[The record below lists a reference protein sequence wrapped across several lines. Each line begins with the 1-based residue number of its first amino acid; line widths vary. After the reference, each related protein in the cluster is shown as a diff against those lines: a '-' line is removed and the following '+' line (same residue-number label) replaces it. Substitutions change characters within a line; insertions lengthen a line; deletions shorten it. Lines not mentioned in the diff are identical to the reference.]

1 MFKWNILLVFVLV
14 ACALGVVASQNK
26 ARKIFLALENEKKIA
41 QRIEVEWGRLQ
52 LEQSTLV
59 MRERIESKAT
69 EELGMRV
76 PSATQVQIISA
87 KKINDLPNMDGMLKP

>member
-1 MFKWNILLVFVLV
+1 MFKWNILLVIVLV

-41 QRIEVEWGRLQ
+41 QRIEDEWGRLQ
-52 LEQSTLV
+52 IEQSTLV
-59 MRERIESKAT
+59 MHERIERKAT

-76 PSATQVQIISA
+76 PSAAQVQIISA